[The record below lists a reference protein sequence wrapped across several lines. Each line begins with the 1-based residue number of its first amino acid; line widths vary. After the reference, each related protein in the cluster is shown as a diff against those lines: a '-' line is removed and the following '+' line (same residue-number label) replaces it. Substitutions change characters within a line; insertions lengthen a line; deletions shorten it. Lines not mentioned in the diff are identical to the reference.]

1 MSKFAD
7 KVSTKAPQI
16 PTNTANNIPN
26 ANSNSAI
33 NTIQGGTSQYY
44 ITINAA
50 PGMNEEEIARVIT
63 QELDRREQQQLFQI
77 RSSLRDIY

>member
-1 MSKFAD
+1 M
-7 KVSTKAPQI
+7 
-16 PTNTANNIPN
+16 NNRTTPID
-26 ANSNSAI
+26 NSGISN
-33 NTIQGGTSQYY
+33 IQEGTSQYY

-50 PGMNEEEIARVIT
+50 PGMNEQELARVIT